1 MFGFL
6 GRRQQLAPDE
16 NVLTYLLVG
25 LGNPGREYRANRHNL
40 GFMTVDQLSQVLSI
54 RLSRVQSKA
63 LVGIGVHDT
72 NKVILAKPQTF
83 MNLSGQAVSSLLR
96 FYKIPLERLLVLHDE
111 LDLPL
116 GTLRLRPG
124 GGSAGNRGLASIIQQ
139 LGTQEFPRLRI
150 GVGHP
155 PGQMSGA
162 DYVLQDFPPAEQEL
176 LEMVLKR
183 AVEAAQVF
191 IKSGLETAMNQY
203 NGSLQKD

>member
-1 MFGFL
+1 MLRFL
-6 GRRQQLAPDE
+6 GRRQLTAPNE

-25 LGNPGREYRANRHNL
+25 LGNPGREYRTNRHNL
-40 GFMTVDQLSQVLSI
+40 GFMTIDQLSQALGI
-54 RLSRVQSKA
+54 RMSRVQSKA
-63 LVGIGVHDT
+63 LVGIGPMDQS
-72 NKVILAKPQTF
+72 KVVVAKPQTY

-96 FYKIPLERLLVLHDE
+96 FYKIPLDRLLVIHDE

-124 GGSAGNRGLASIIQQ
+124 GGSAGNRGLASIIEQ

-150 GVGHP
+150 GIGHP

-162 DYVLQDFPPAEQEL
+162 DYVLRDFPPVEREL

-183 AVEAAQVF
+183 AVEAVQVF
-191 IKSGLETAMNQY
+191 VKSGLEAAMNQY

>member
-1 MFGFL
+1 ML
-6 GRRQQLAPDE
+6 RIPGRRPNRAPDE
-16 NVLTYLLVG
+16 NALTYLLVG

-40 GFMTVDQLSQVLSI
+40 GFMTIDLLSQELNV

-63 LVGIGVHDT
+63 LVGIGALDDR
-72 NKVILAKPQTF
+72 KVVLAKPQTY
-83 MNLSGQAVSSLLR
+83 MNLSGQAVSALLR
-96 FYKIPLERLLVLHDE
+96 FYKIPLERLLVIHDE

-124 GGSAGNRGLASIIQQ
+124 GGSAGNRGLASIIEQ
-139 LGTQEFPRLRI
+139 LGTQDFPRLRI
-150 GVGHP
+150 GIGHP

-162 DYVLQDFPPAEQEL
+162 DYVLQDFSAAEQEL

-191 IKSGLETAMNQY
+191 VRLGLETAMNQY

>member
-1 MFGFL
+1 MLGFL
-6 GRRQQLAPDE
+6 GRRQHPAPDE
-16 NVLTYLLVG
+16 NVLTFLLVG

-40 GFMTVDQLSQVLSI
+40 GFMTIDQLSSALDT

-63 LVGIGVHDT
+63 LIGIGALHE
-72 NKVILAKPQTF
+72 NKVVLAKPQTF

-96 FYKIPLERLLVLHDE
+96 FYKIPLERLLVIHDE

-124 GGSAGNRGLASIIQQ
+124 GGSAGNRGLASIIQL

-150 GVGHP
+150 GIGHP

-162 DYVLQDFPPAEQEL
+162 DYVLQNFPAAEQEL

-183 AVEAAQVF
+183 AVEAAQAFV
-191 IKSGLETAMNQY
+191 
-203 NGSLQKD
+203 